1 MFQKVHGV
9 TVNEVVWRKNPNKE
23 IRELFGESGIVKVV
37 KGKRSDGL
45 GTN

>member
-1 MFQKVHGV
+1 MFQKLHGV
-9 TVNEVVWRKNPNKE
+9 IVNEVVWRRKRNKE

-37 KGKRSDGL
+37 KGRRSYGL